1 MWFWLGLAGL
11 TRNLYLIFLSN
22 LVIKI
27 LNYSSIKFDI
37 FVISFVT

>member
-1 MWFWLGLAGL
+1 MVLAL
-11 TRNLYLIFLSN
+11 VSRIDPKFLFNFLSN
-22 LVIKI
+22 LLIKI